1 MECTV
6 EISINLHKHRQL
18 DSIKQTITE
27 KLGELQ
33 CESHY
38 WFHERDDTDFKRNKS
53 RLRNNYVGCISF
65 LPDHI
70 DNASRFI
77 SYIKQLDG
85 VYIDCVYED
94 DIIPKLLY
102 ASPFYLKKANKGPDA
117 CIQSQQERKNAER
130 ARKYPT
136 CELIK
141 EH

>member
-1 MECTV
+1 MECTI

-18 DSIKQTITE
+18 DSIKQTIIE

-38 WFHERDDTDFKRNKS
+38 WFHERDDTDFKRNRS
-53 RLRNNYVGCISF
+53 RPRNNYVGCISF

-77 SYIKQLDG
+77 SYIKKLDG

-102 ASPFYLKKANKGPDA
+102 ASPFYLRKLTKDQMRVYRSNKRERTLSAQESILLAN
-117 CIQSQQERKNAER
+117 
-130 ARKYPT
+130 
-136 CELIK
+136 L
-141 EH
+141 